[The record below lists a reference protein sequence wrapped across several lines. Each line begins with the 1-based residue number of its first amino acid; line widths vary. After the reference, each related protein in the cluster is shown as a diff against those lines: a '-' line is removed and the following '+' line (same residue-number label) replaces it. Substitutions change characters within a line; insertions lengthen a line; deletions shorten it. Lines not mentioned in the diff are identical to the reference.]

1 MEPRS
6 FKKPCGLRTDFLT
19 VRSGG
24 SFVQFH
30 PTRAAVAASVLW
42 AFWHIAALAAG
53 GRVLAD
59 LLANDSDPDG
69 DTMTIV
75 GLSETS
81 TNGALMDRDTTFIY
95 YTPRETNTGVGD
107 QF

>member
-1 MEPRS
+1 LP
-6 FKKPCGLRTDFLT
+6 PW
-19 VRSGG
+19 
-24 SFVQFH
+24 Q
-30 PTRAAVAASVLW
+30 PVA
-42 AFWHIAALAAG
+42 G
-53 GRVLAD
+53 LAD

-107 QF
+107 QFAYTVSDGRGGLASTTVGGLVRAASRLIRLPGS